1 MKQLVKEA
9 RHLFYGWELA
19 LYFIFWFVAN
29 WQLFYFISS
38 NVQLS
43 LVIGVIGA
51 VFFFFVFTIQTRK
64 LTTHQKHLSELLNYV
79 INVVFYLQTG
89 ENILYA
95 LKATRE
101 HMHPDIQ
108 KKIDQSIEHL
118 EQKAELQ
125 TSQFEEF
132 DFPILNQF
140 HQNLAISYEYGGNKE
155 ELFGQ
160 VQQNMVFEL
169 RKRDELYR
177 KRKGFAMNVYA
188 LLGMVLLIPIMLKT
202 NVNSL
207 WILFLEAGFVSQ
219 SVLFILYMGI
229 LWTLYLVQKKN
240 MDISV
245 RN

>member
-19 LYFIFWFVAN
+19 LYFIFWFAVN
-29 WQLFYFISS
+29 GQLFYYLS
-38 NVQLS
+38 NNSKLS
-43 LVIGVIGA
+43 LFVGFMGA
-51 VFFFFVFTIQTRK
+51 VFFFFVYTIQTRK
-64 LTTHQKHLSELLNYV
+64 LVTHQKHLSELLNYV

-155 ELFGQ
+155 DLFGQ

-177 KRKGFAMNVYA
+177 KRQGFAMNVYA
-188 LLGMVLLIPIMLKT
+188 LIGMVLLIPIMLKM
-202 NVNSL
+202 NGDSL
-207 WILFLEAGFVSQ
+207 WTIFLETGFASQ
-219 SVLFILYMGI
+219 AMLFILYMGI